1 MPLLIRAAALVF
13 CACLWATSVVAG
25 AQPAVEGPAEA
36 GRYEAVRSIRLQA
49 DQSSQAAAANQ
60 AATPAADG
68 KEILTRKCFQCHQAS
83 MWTSLKGDRRA
94 WEGVLYRMVGRGA
107 LWTEAE
113 INAMAAFL
121 AQTRGPK

>member
-1 MPLLIRAAALVF
+1 MPLLIRAAALF
-13 CACLWATSVVAG
+13 LCAFLWASTQTVAAGQAAPG
-25 AQPAVEGPAEA
+25 A
-36 GRYEAVRSIRLQA
+36 
-49 DQSSQAAAANQ
+49 QAAA
-60 AATPAADG
+60 PAADG

-83 MWTSLKGDRRA
+83 MWTAVRGDRKA

-113 INAMAAFL
+113 INAMAGFL

>member
-13 CACLWATSVVAG
+13 CASLWGATQTVIDAA
-25 AQPAVEGPAEA
+25 AQAAPAA
-36 GRYEAVRSIRLQA
+36 
-49 DQSSQAAAANQ
+49 QAAA
-60 AATPAADG
+60 PAADG

-83 MWTSLKGDRRA
+83 MWTSLRGDRRA

>member
-1 MPLLIRAAALVF
+1 MPQLIRAAALVF
-13 CACLWATSVVAG
+13 CAALWFSSASASASAG
-25 AQPAVEGPAEA
+25 GFGETQAPA
-36 GRYEAVRSIRLQA
+36 
-49 DQSSQAAAANQ
+49 
-60 AATPAADG
+60 PAADG

-83 MWTSLKGDRRA
+83 MWSSLKQDRKA
-94 WEGVLYRMVGRGA
+94 WESVLYRMVGRGA

>member
-13 CACLWATSVVAG
+13 FAFLWAASASASAG
-25 AQPAVEGPAEA
+25 GFGETPQQPQG
-36 GRYEAVRSIRLQA
+36 
-49 DQSSQAAAANQ
+49 AAAA
-60 AATPAADG
+60 PAADG

-83 MWTSLKGDRRA
+83 MWTSLRGDRRA

>member
-13 CACLWATSVVAG
+13 CASLWAAATQTVVDAA
-25 AQPAVEGPAEA
+25 AQAPPPAA
-36 GRYEAVRSIRLQA
+36 
-49 DQSSQAAAANQ
+49 QAAV
-60 AATPAADG
+60 PAADG

-83 MWTSLKGDRRA
+83 MWTSLRGDRRA

-121 AQTRGPK
+121 TQTRGPVK

>member
-13 CACLWATSVVAG
+13 FAFLWAASTSASAAG
-25 AQPAVEGPAEA
+25 FGETPQQPQG
-36 GRYEAVRSIRLQA
+36 
-49 DQSSQAAAANQ
+49 
-60 AATPAADG
+60 AATADG

-83 MWTSLKGDRRA
+83 MWTSLRGDRRA

>member
-1 MPLLIRAAALVF
+1 MLFTRAAALS
-13 CACLWATSVVAG
+13 LWVCVCVASVHAG
-25 AQPAVEGPAEA
+25 QTA
-36 GRYEAVRSIRLQA
+36 
-49 DQSSQAAAANQ
+49 
-60 AATPAADG
+60 PAAKPAAEPPG

-83 MWTSLKGDRRA
+83 MWSSLRHDRKA

-113 INAMAAFL
+113 INAMADFL

>member
-13 CACLWATSVVAG
+13 CAALWASTQSAYAEGSGETQAAAG
-25 AQPAVEGPAEA
+25 AQ
-36 GRYEAVRSIRLQA
+36 
-49 DQSSQAAAANQ
+49 AAA
-60 AATPAADG
+60 PAGDG

-83 MWTSLKGDRRA
+83 MWTSLRGDRRA
-94 WEGVLYRMVGRGA
+94 WESVLYRMVGRGA

-121 AQTRGPK
+121 VQTRGPK